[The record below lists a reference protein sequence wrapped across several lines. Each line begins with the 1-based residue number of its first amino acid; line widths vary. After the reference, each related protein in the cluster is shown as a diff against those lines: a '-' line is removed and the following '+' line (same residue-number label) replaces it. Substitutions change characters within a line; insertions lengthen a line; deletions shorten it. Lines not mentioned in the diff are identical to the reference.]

1 MNFQKIMKIKSEDYN
16 QKIYE
21 LWKKMQVSIFYPFFL
36 FIFYFEKSLIY
47 HLHRH
52 HHV

>member
-21 LWKKMQVSIFYPFFL
+21 LWKKMQVSKFNPFFL
-36 FIFYFEKSLIY
+36 FIFF
-47 HLHRH
+47 
-52 HHV
+52 